1 MSTKVLRTKMRPA
14 MVVYGAS
21 YNYSDTTTTLVLA
34 TAITSDNTSNTCTNT
49 TTSLRQIPAY
59 NCTSTSNSTSTTI
72 NTITKDTFI
81 SCIHL
86 YYYKYCVAATFNAIV
101 YDNSNHN
108 NIADTYNQ
116 KNLVIMKNN
125 LSAVPMSKILSN
137 TSTNQINEK
146 TAMMMSTQ
154 NITTIL
160 NLMHHRTC
168 EHHLQILLQQ
178 QMIRDVMCTKMPPT
192 VVCLLITE
200 IAITLLM
207 RLLKESPSQAC

>member
-1 MSTKVLRTKMRPA
+1 

-21 YNYSDTTTTLVLA
+21 YNYSDTTTTTTLVLA
-34 TAITSDNTSNTCTNT
+34 TTVTSDTTSNTCTNT
-49 TTSLRQIPAY
+49 TTSLQQIPAY
-59 NCTSTSNSTSTTI
+59 NCMSMSNSTSTI
-72 NTITKDTFI
+72 NTDTFI
-81 SCIHL
+81 SCIQL

-101 YDNSNHN
+101 YEYSNHDN
-108 NIADTYNQ
+108 VATTINQ

-125 LSAVPMSKILSN
+125 MSAVPMSKILSN
-137 TSTNQINEK
+137 TSTNQTNEK

-154 NITTIL
+154 NITIL

-168 EHHLQILLQQ
+168 EHLQILLQQ
-178 QMIRDVMCTKMPPT
+178 PIRDVMCTKMPPT

>member
-21 YNYSDTTTTLVLA
+21 YNYSDTTLVLA
-34 TAITSDNTSNTCTNT
+34 TSDTTSNTCTNT
-49 TTSLRQIPAY
+49 TTAISLQKIPAY

-108 NIADTYNQ
+108 NITADTYNQ

-125 LSAVPMSKILSN
+125 LSAVPMSKILNN
-137 TSTNQINEK
+137 TSETNEK
-146 TAMMMSTQ
+146 NAMMMSTQ

>member
-1 MSTKVLRTKMRPA
+1 

-21 YNYSDTTTTLVLA
+21 YNYSDTTLVLA
-34 TAITSDNTSNTCTNT
+34 TSDTTSNTCTNT
-49 TTSLRQIPAY
+49 TTATSLQQIPAY

-81 SCIHL
+81 SCIHYL

-125 LSAVPMSKILSN
+125 LSAVPMSKILNN
-137 TSTNQINEK
+137 TYETNEK
-146 TAMMMSTQ
+146 TAMMMSPQ

>member
-21 YNYSDTTTTLVLA
+21 YNYSDTTTTTSTTLVLA
-34 TAITSDNTSNTCTNT
+34 TSTATSDTTTNTSTNT
-49 TTSLRQIPAY
+49 TTSLQQIPAY
-59 NCTSTSNSTSTTI
+59 NCTSTSNSTSNTT
-72 NTITKDTFI
+72 TDTFI
-81 SCIHL
+81 SCTIHL

-101 YDNSNHN
+101 YDYSNHDN
-108 NIADTYNQ
+108 VVAINQ

-125 LSAVPMSKILSN
+125 MSAVPMSKILSN
-137 TSTNQINEK
+137 TSTNQTNEK
-146 TAMMMSTQ
+146 TALMMSTQ

-160 NLMHHRTC
+160 NLMHHRTR
-168 EHHLQILLQQ
+168 EHLQILLQRP
-178 QMIRDVMCTKMPPT
+178 IRDVMCTKMPPT

-207 RLLKESPSQAC
+207 MRLLKESPSQAC

>member
-1 MSTKVLRTKMRPA
+1 

-21 YNYSDTTTTLVLA
+21 YNYSDTTLVLA
-34 TAITSDNTSNTCTNT
+34 TSDTTSNTCTNT
-49 TTSLRQIPAY
+49 TTATSLQQIPAY

-125 LSAVPMSKILSN
+125 LSAVPMSKILNN
-137 TSTNQINEK
+137 TSETNEI

-154 NITTIL
+154 NITIL
-160 NLMHHRTC
+160 NLMHHRTR
-168 EHHLQILLQQ
+168 EHLQILLQQ
-178 QMIRDVMCTKMPPT
+178 PIRDVMCTKMPPT

>member
-21 YNYSDTTTTLVLA
+21 YNYSDTTLVLA
-34 TAITSDNTSNTCTNT
+34 TSDTTSNTCTNT
-49 TTSLRQIPAY
+49 TTTISLQQIPAY

-125 LSAVPMSKILSN
+125 LSAVPMSKILNN
-137 TSTNQINEK
+137 TSETNEI

>member
-21 YNYSDTTTTLVLA
+21 YNYSDTTLVLA
-34 TAITSDNTSNTCTNT
+34 TSDTTSNTCTNT
-49 TTSLRQIPAY
+49 TTAISLQKIPAY

-108 NIADTYNQ
+108 NIADTYNR

-125 LSAVPMSKILSN
+125 LSAVPMSKILNN
-137 TSTNQINEK
+137 TSETNEK
-146 TAMMMSTQ
+146 NAMMMSTQ

>member
-1 MSTKVLRTKMRPA
+1 

-21 YNYSDTTTTLVLA
+21 YNYSDTTLVLA
-34 TAITSDNTSNTCTNT
+34 TSDTNTCTNT
-49 TTSLRQIPAY
+49 TTAISLQKIPAY

-108 NIADTYNQ
+108 NIAADTYNQ

-125 LSAVPMSKILSN
+125 LSAVPMSKILNN
-137 TSTNQINEK
+137 TYETNEK

>member
-1 MSTKVLRTKMRPA
+1 MKQPFWWTFKSGL
-14 MVVYGAS
+14 
-21 YNYSDTTTTLVLA
+21 LVLQLNIFKTQA
-34 TAITSDNTSNTCTNT
+34 FVCSITFWFAFRVPPWHGSY
-49 TTSLRQIPAY
+49 AY
-59 NCTSTSNSTSTTI
+59 
-72 NTITKDTFI
+72 
-81 SCIHL
+81 
-86 YYYKYCVAATFNAIV
+86 
-101 YDNSNHN
+101 
-108 NIADTYNQ
+108 TYNQ
-116 KNLVIMKNN
+116 KNLVILKNN
-125 LSAVPMSKILSN
+125 LSAVPMSKILNN
-137 TSTNQINEK
+137 TSETNEK

>member
-1 MSTKVLRTKMRPA
+1 

-34 TAITSDNTSNTCTNT
+34 TTITSDTTSNTCTNT
-49 TTSLRQIPAY
+49 TTSLWQIPAY
-59 NCTSTSNSTSTTI
+59 NCTSMSNSTSTT
-72 NTITKDTFI
+72 TTDTFI
-81 SCIHL
+81 SYIHL
-86 YYYKYCVAATFNAIV
+86 YYYKYCVAATINAIV
-101 YDNSNHN
+101 YDYSNYDN
-108 NIADTYNQ
+108 VATTINQ

-125 LSAVPMSKILSN
+125 MSAVPMSKILSN

-154 NITTIL
+154 NITIL
-160 NLMHHRTC
+160 NLMHHRTR
-168 EHHLQILLQQ
+168 EHLQILLQQ
-178 QMIRDVMCTKMPPT
+178 PIRDVMCTKMPPT